1 MINELEYKNRLNTW
15 NGFTKL
21 LTYSTIVVVVVLSL
35 MAITLL

>member
-1 MINELEYKNRLNTW
+1 MINELEYKHRLNTW

-21 LTYSTIVVVVVLSL
+21 LTYSTIAVVVILSL